1 MEPAQSCSEPR
12 FSGAILAFIVS
23 VRFAHKPPTMFA
35 RPEILEAFPA
45 GGAARNLASP
55 PTGWVACVPRTFQRA
70 RGHRAH
76 GQVIQSGYE
85 GKIAAIAR
93 AAGFCA
99 GDVVLYAAGRLGC
112 R

>member
-1 MEPAQSCSEPR
+1 MEPAQSCSQPR
-12 FSGAILAFIVS
+12 FSGAILAFILS

-35 RPEILEAFPA
+35 RPEILEAFPP
-45 GGAARNLASP
+45 GASARKPASP
-55 PTGWVACVPRTFQRA
+55 PRDWVACARRTFQRA

-76 GQVIQSGYE
+76 GQLIQSGYE

-99 GDVVLYAAGRLGC
+99 GD
-112 R
+112 